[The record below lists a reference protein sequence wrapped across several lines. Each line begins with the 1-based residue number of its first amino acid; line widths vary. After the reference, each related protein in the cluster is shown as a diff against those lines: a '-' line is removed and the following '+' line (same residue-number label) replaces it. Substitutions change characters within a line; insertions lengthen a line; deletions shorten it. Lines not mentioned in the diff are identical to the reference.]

1 MQAAIYT
8 LGCKVNQYETQAM
21 EQELVRRGHTLV
33 PFDQKADVYI
43 VNTCSVTAVSDK
55 KSRQMIRRAKGRN
68 PGAVVAACG
77 CYVQTHTDE
86 AKTLGIDLIGGTGDR
101 MAFLDLL
108 EQRPLDKIS
117 VVDIADHCGVNRNT
131 FYYYYCD
138 IYALVREVLETE
150 LDRVLNAPP
159 LCTSWYQLMM
169 RVTAF
174 MRANRR
180 AVYHLYQ
187 SSQRDLLEREYYQ
200 VVYGAVE
207 DLVRRTAEDLPVA
220 ETDVQ
225 SIAALYTA
233 TLVGLLQSW
242 LHYGMKHDE
251 EQFVERVTRLTE
263 GTLRHALERSCGV
276 EKA

>member
-1 MQAAIYT
+1 MAQTTKNAI
-8 LGCKVNQYETQAM
+8 
-21 EQELVRRGHTLV
+21 R
-33 PFDQKADVYI
+33 
-43 VNTCSVTAVSDK
+43 
-55 KSRQMIRRAKGRN
+55 KG
-68 PGAVVAACG
+68 
-77 CYVQTHTDE
+77 
-86 AKTLGIDLIGGTGDR
+86 
-101 MAFLDLL
+101 FLDLL

-169 RVTAF
+169 RAAAF

-220 ETDVQ
+220 ADLLETLEVHRDGCVGMAANMIGVNKRIIAFDNQ
-225 SIAALYTA
+225 GGYMVMFNPEIVKRAGPYEAEEGCLSLSGTRRARRWESIKVRWQNEKFQERIKTFTGWTA
-233 TLVGLLQSW
+233 QIIQ
-242 LHYGMKHDE
+242 HEIDHC
-251 EQFVERVTRLTE
+251 E
-263 GTLRHALERSCGV
+263 GIII
-276 EKA
+276 

>member
-1 MQAAIYT
+1 MAQTTKNAI
-8 LGCKVNQYETQAM
+8 
-21 EQELVRRGHTLV
+21 R
-33 PFDQKADVYI
+33 
-43 VNTCSVTAVSDK
+43 
-55 KSRQMIRRAKGRN
+55 KG
-68 PGAVVAACG
+68 
-77 CYVQTHTDE
+77 
-86 AKTLGIDLIGGTGDR
+86 
-101 MAFLDLL
+101 FLDLL

-220 ETDVQ
+220 ADLLEKFNPADYV
-225 SIAALYTA
+225 ARRK
-233 TLVGLLQSW
+233 LLQQK
-242 LHYGMKHDE
+242 YGVRATQILNLADE
-251 EQFVERVTRLTE
+251 EMEPQADVKRKVMER
-263 GTLRHALERSCGV
+263 
-276 EKA
+276 

>member
-1 MQAAIYT
+1 MAQTTKNAI
-8 LGCKVNQYETQAM
+8 
-21 EQELVRRGHTLV
+21 R
-33 PFDQKADVYI
+33 
-43 VNTCSVTAVSDK
+43 
-55 KSRQMIRRAKGRN
+55 KG
-68 PGAVVAACG
+68 
-77 CYVQTHTDE
+77 
-86 AKTLGIDLIGGTGDR
+86 
-101 MAFLDLL
+101 FLDLL

-169 RVTAF
+169 RAAAF

-187 SSQRDLLEREYYQ
+187 SSQRDLL
-200 VVYGAVE
+200 
-207 DLVRRTAEDLPVA
+207 VA

>member
-1 MQAAIYT
+1 MAQTTRNAI
-8 LGCKVNQYETQAM
+8 
-21 EQELVRRGHTLV
+21 
-33 PFDQKADVYI
+33 
-43 VNTCSVTAVSDK
+43 
-55 KSRQMIRRAKGRN
+55 RN
-68 PGAVVAACG
+68 G
-77 CYVQTHTDE
+77 
-86 AKTLGIDLIGGTGDR
+86 
-101 MAFLDLL
+101 FLELL

-117 VVDIADHCGVNRNT
+117 VVDIAEHCGVNRNT

-138 IYALVREVLETE
+138 IYALIREVLETE
-150 LDRVLNAPP
+150 LGNVLHTQPP
-159 LCTSWYQLMM
+159 CRDWSDLLM

-174 MRANRR
+174 IRANRR

-187 SSQRDLLEREYYQ
+187 SNQRDLLENEYYQ

-263 GTLRHALERSCGV
+263 GTLRRALERSCGV

>member
-1 MQAAIYT
+1 MAQTTKNAI
-8 LGCKVNQYETQAM
+8 
-21 EQELVRRGHTLV
+21 R
-33 PFDQKADVYI
+33 
-43 VNTCSVTAVSDK
+43 
-55 KSRQMIRRAKGRN
+55 KG
-68 PGAVVAACG
+68 
-77 CYVQTHTDE
+77 
-86 AKTLGIDLIGGTGDR
+86 
-101 MAFLDLL
+101 FLDLL

-225 SIAALYTA
+225 SIAALYKA

>member
-1 MQAAIYT
+1 MIQAVRQFLHKERSMDMAQTTKNAI
-8 LGCKVNQYETQAM
+8 
-21 EQELVRRGHTLV
+21 R
-33 PFDQKADVYI
+33 
-43 VNTCSVTAVSDK
+43 
-55 KSRQMIRRAKGRN
+55 KG
-68 PGAVVAACG
+68 
-77 CYVQTHTDE
+77 
-86 AKTLGIDLIGGTGDR
+86 
-101 MAFLDLL
+101 FLDLL

-187 SSQRDLLEREYYQ
+187 SSQRDLLEHEYYQ

-263 GTLRHALERSCGV
+263 GTLRHALERSCGE

>member
-1 MQAAIYT
+1 MHKERSMDMAQTTKNAI
-8 LGCKVNQYETQAM
+8 
-21 EQELVRRGHTLV
+21 R
-33 PFDQKADVYI
+33 
-43 VNTCSVTAVSDK
+43 
-55 KSRQMIRRAKGRN
+55 KG
-68 PGAVVAACG
+68 
-77 CYVQTHTDE
+77 
-86 AKTLGIDLIGGTGDR
+86 
-101 MAFLDLL
+101 FLDLL

-263 GTLRHALERSCGV
+263 GTLRHALERSCRV

>member
-1 MQAAIYT
+1 
-8 LGCKVNQYETQAM
+8 
-21 EQELVRRGHTLV
+21 
-33 PFDQKADVYI
+33 
-43 VNTCSVTAVSDK
+43 
-55 KSRQMIRRAKGRN
+55 
-68 PGAVVAACG
+68 
-77 CYVQTHTDE
+77 
-86 AKTLGIDLIGGTGDR
+86 
-101 MAFLDLL
+101 
-108 EQRPLDKIS
+108 
-117 VVDIADHCGVNRNT
+117 
-131 FYYYYCD
+131 
-138 IYALVREVLETE
+138 
-150 LDRVLNAPP
+150 
-159 LCTSWYQLMM
+159 MM
-169 RVTAF
+169 RAAAF

>member
-1 MQAAIYT
+1 M
-8 LGCKVNQYETQAM
+8 LF
-21 EQELVRRGHTLV
+21 R
-33 PFDQKADVYI
+33 
-43 VNTCSVTAVSDK
+43 S
-55 KSRQMIRRAKGRN
+55 
-68 PGAVVAACG
+68 
-77 CYVQTHTDE
+77 
-86 AKTLGIDLIGGTGDR
+86 
-101 MAFLDLL
+101 
-108 EQRPLDKIS
+108 
-117 VVDIADHCGVNRNT
+117 
-131 FYYYYCD
+131 
-138 IYALVREVLETE
+138 
-150 LDRVLNAPP
+150 
-159 LCTSWYQLMM
+159 
-169 RVTAF
+169 
-174 MRANRR
+174 
-180 AVYHLYQ
+180 